1 MWNVIAETR
10 DASRYRVR
18 GMAYVAVLALAA
30 CAGPRAGAGTRP
42 SPSRVAQAPEA
53 PIPSAPSAVL
63 YATAVETSRTQDAL
77 GNRLAE
83 EADRFRKK
91 LGQTVLVRDG
101 RLDRA
106 AYDIALLSNRVGVP
120 PSASVAFLL
129 FHYGV
134 VEPEPN
140 LILIKGGDGAEDS
153 AVKDLRHQLSGI
165 QGAGSWRRLG
175 IGVYRHD
182 AEWVA
187 VLAFAEHHLELEPV
201 SRMLPPQG
209 EAAVSGR
216 VLGAY
221 REPEVLVTS
230 PRGTVRRLAASVQ
243 HSTFRARLDCNLGDG
258 AYQVEIN
265 AADERGP
272 TVLANF
278 PVYCGVAPPQRLPE
292 QASVLAGSVSPA
304 MVETQLLDLMDRDR
318 AAHGLP
324 ALIRDPRLAQV
335 ARRYSAEMAETGE
348 VAHLSRRSG
357 SVVDRVRK
365 ADITPTP
372 TVVAENVGRDYSA
385 ADAELGFMSSPG
397 HRDNILSR
405 AVTHVGV
412 GVVAGRAEGGM
423 VPLFFTQVFAGWG
436 Q

>member
-1 MWNVIAETR
+1 
-10 DASRYRVR
+10 
-18 GMAYVAVLALAA
+18 
-30 CAGPRAGAGTRP
+30 
-42 SPSRVAQAPEA
+42 
-53 PIPSAPSAVL
+53 
-63 YATAVETSRTQDAL
+63 
-77 GNRLAE
+77 
-83 EADRFRKK
+83 
-91 LGQTVLVRDG
+91 
-101 RLDRA
+101 
-106 AYDIALLSNRVGVP
+106 
-120 PSASVAFLL
+120 
-129 FHYGV
+129 
-134 VEPEPN
+134 
-140 LILIKGGDGAEDS
+140 
-153 AVKDLRHQLSGI
+153 
-165 QGAGSWRRLG
+165 
-175 IGVYRHD
+175 
-182 AEWVA
+182 
-187 VLAFAEHHLELEPV
+187 
-201 SRMLPPQG
+201 
-209 EAAVSGR
+209 
-216 VLGAY
+216 
-221 REPEVLVTS
+221 
-230 PRGTVRRLAASVQ
+230 LAASVQ
-243 HSTFRARLDCNLGDG
+243 HSTFRARLDCSLGDG

-278 PVYCGVAPPQRLPE
+278 PVYCGVAPPKRLPE
-292 QASVLAGSVSPA
+292 QPSVLAGSVSPA

-335 ARRYSAEMAETGE
+335 ARHYSAEMAETSE

-357 SVVDRVRK
+357 SAVDRIRK

-423 VPLFFTQVFAGWG
+423 VPLFFTQVFAAWG